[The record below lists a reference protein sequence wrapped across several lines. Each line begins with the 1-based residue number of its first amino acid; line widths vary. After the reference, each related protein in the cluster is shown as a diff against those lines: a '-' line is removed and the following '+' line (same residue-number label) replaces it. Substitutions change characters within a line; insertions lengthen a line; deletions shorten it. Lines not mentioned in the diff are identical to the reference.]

1 MLKSR
6 IIMLPPKSTKEQEY
20 SFWKKKINSSSKW
33 QNLRTFLE
41 GIWIICQ
48 GKKKKNQN
56 PQTNPYISSWKSLH
70 LKTVVTLPY
79 ALFAVP
85 RVLKRLI
92 QKNIT
97 HPAWKI
103 RPSWNPLTEVT
114 KNTYDNHTG
123 LQTISSSLESNTK
136 SN

>member
-1 MLKSR
+1 MNKEVQLQ
-6 IIMLPPKSTKEQEY
+6 MTKI
-20 SFWKKKINSSSKW
+20 KKIK
-33 QNLRTFLE
+33 FLE
-41 GIWIICQ
+41 GIWIICW
-48 GKKKKNQN
+48 GKKPHQTKTPLHYFLKKN
-56 PQTNPYISSWKSLH
+56 LH
-70 LKTVVTLPY
+70 LKTVVKLPY
-79 ALFAVP
+79 ALLAVP
-85 RVLKRLI
+85 CVLKRLI